1 MPVLP
6 INYRGSTIPV
16 VDLATTIVSRTAGAL
31 RALGAGAS
39 LLILAGAAAGAPAAG
54 MPTVEEILAHHA
66 AARGGFERL
75 KAVRSII
82 YRGTYREGG
91 QVVMLHAAMALMRP
105 YYKLVGDPEH
115 PDPDFAEGYDGSA
128 WELYGDPGIVLRTVG
143 AASAAGRHATRI
155 GGPLID
161 AADAGST
168 VTLDGTEEID
178 GRKAYRLLVRM
189 QDGFEQQELIDA
201 ASWLLVA
208 QRKTAPI
215 HAFGSSIASEER
227 FGDYRTV
234 DGILF
239 AFAVREVEIATGK
252 VLNEMQWTSITLNRD
267 LDPQAFSPPVFRHTL
282 LQRFLEQLYEE
293 RGDEKAV
300 LWTYRDFRRAHA
312 DLDTRAGVEVIGYQM
327 VKMGDHQGAIAL
339 LQANAADYPR
349 AASSAFALGRAY
361 VAAGNVADGR
371 TALQRALAID
381 PAYERAAK
389 ALAALH

>member
-91 QVVMLHAAMALMRP
+91 RVAMPHAAMALMRP

-128 WELYGDPGIVLRTVG
+128 WELYGDPGVVLRTVG
-143 AASAAGRHATRI
+143 AASAAARHATRI
-155 GGPLID
+155 GGPLLD

-168 VTLDGTEEID
+168 VTLEGTEQIA

-189 QDGFEQQELIDA
+189 QDGFEQQELVDA
-201 ASWLLVA
+201 ATWLLVA
-208 QRKTAPI
+208 ERKTAPI
-215 HAFGSSIASEER
+215 HAFGSAVASEQR
-227 FGDYRTV
+227 FADYRAV

-239 AFAVREVEIATGK
+239 AFADREVEIATGK
-252 VLNEMQWTSITLNRD
+252 LLNEMQWTSITLNRD
-267 LDPQAFSPPVFRHTL
+267 LDPQVFSPPVFTHTP
-282 LQRFLEQLYEE
+282 LQQFLEQLYAE
-293 RGDEKAV
+293 RSDAKAV
-300 LWTYRDFRRAHA
+300 LWTYRDFRRAHPG
-312 DLDTRAGVEVIGYQM
+312 LDTRDGVEVIGYQM
-327 VKMGDHQGAIAL
+327 VKMGDHQGAIEL
-339 LQANAADYPR
+339 LQANAVDYPR

-361 VAAGNVADGR
+361 VAAGDVANGR
-371 TALQRALAID
+371 AALRRALAID

-389 ALAALH
+389 ALAALP

>member
-1 MPVLP
+1 M
-6 INYRGSTIPV
+6 V
-16 VDLATTIVSRTAGAL
+16 VEVATTIAGRTIEASGRPGSIGVL
-31 RALGAGAS
+31 RSLAS
-39 LLILAGAAAGAPAAG
+39 FATLLILAGAAAGAPAG
-54 MPTVEEILAHHA
+54 STPTVDEILAHHA
-66 AARGGFERL
+66 AARGGYERL

-91 QVVMLHAAMALMRP
+91 RVAMAHAAMALMRP

-161 AADAGST
+161 AADAGSA
-168 VTLDGTEEID
+168 VTLEGTEQID

-189 QDGFEQQELIDA
+189 QDGFEQRELIDA

-208 QRKTAPI
+208 ERKTAPI

-227 FGDYRTV
+227 YGDYRAV
-234 DGILF
+234 DGVLF
-239 AFAVREVEIATGK
+239 AFAVRELEIATGK

-267 LDPQAFSPPVFRHTL
+267 LDPKAFSPPAFTRTP
-282 LQRFLEQLYEE
+282 LQQFLEQLYAE
-293 RGDEKAV
+293 RSDAKAV
-300 LWTYRDFRRAHA
+300 LWTYRDFRRAHPE
-312 DLDTRAGVEVIGYQM
+312 LDTREGVEVIGYQM
-327 VKMGDHQGAIAL
+327 VKMGDHEGAIAL
-339 LQANAADYPR
+339 LRANVADYPR

-361 VAAGNVADGR
+361 VASGDVANGR
-371 TALQRALAID
+371 ATLQRALAID

-389 ALAALH
+389 ALAALP

>member
-1 MPVLP
+1 
-6 INYRGSTIPV
+6 
-16 VDLATTIVSRTAGAL
+16 VDLATTILSRTAGAL

-66 AARGGFERL
+66 AARGGYERL
-75 KAVRSII
+75 KAVRTII

-168 VTLDGTEEID
+168 VTLGGTEQID

-239 AFAVREVEIATGK
+239 AFADREVEIATGK

-267 LDPQAFSPPVFRHTL
+267 LDPRAFSPPRFTHTP

-293 RGDEKAV
+293 RSDEKAV

-312 DLDTRAGVEVIGYQM
+312 NLDTRAGVEVIGYQM

-389 ALAALH
+389 ALAALPSGR

>member
-1 MPVLP
+1 MGVT
-6 INYRGSTIPV
+6 RTI
-16 VDLATTIVSRTAGAL
+16 AGRTIGAL
-31 RALGAGAS
+31 RALGTLAA
-39 LLILAGAAAGAPAAG
+39 LLILAGAAPTAAGPPAAG
-54 MPTVEEILAHHA
+54 TPTVEEILARHA
-66 AARGGFERL
+66 AARGGYERL

-91 QVVMLHAAMALMRP
+91 RVVMPHAAMALMRP

-168 VTLDGTEEID
+168 VSLDGTEQID

-189 QDGFEQQELIDA
+189 QDGFEQRELIDA

-208 QRKTAPI
+208 ERKTAPI
-215 HAFGSSIASEER
+215 HAFGGSVASEER
-227 FGDYRTV
+227 FGDYRAV

-239 AFAVREVEIATGK
+239 AFADREVEIATGK
-252 VLNEMQWTSITLNRD
+252 VLDEMQWTSITLNRD
-267 LDPQAFSPPVFRHTL
+267 LDPQVFSPPAFTRTP

-293 RGDEKAV
+293 RGDETAV

-327 VKMGDHQGAIAL
+327 VKMGDHRGAIAL
-339 LQANAADYPR
+339 LKANAADYPR

-371 TALQRALAID
+371 AVLQQALAID

-389 ALAALH
+389 ALAALP

>member
-1 MPVLP
+1 M
-6 INYRGSTIPV
+6 
-16 VDLATTIVSRTAGAL
+16 DLATTILSRTAGAL

-66 AARGGFERL
+66 AARGGYERL
-75 KAVRSII
+75 KAVRTII

-168 VTLDGTEEID
+168 VTLGGTEQID

-239 AFAVREVEIATGK
+239 AFADREVEIATGK

-267 LDPQAFSPPVFRHTL
+267 LDPRAFSPPRFTHTP

-293 RGDEKAV
+293 RSDEKAV

-312 DLDTRAGVEVIGYQM
+312 NLDTRAGVEVIGYQM

-389 ALAALH
+389 ALAALPSGR

>member
-1 MPVLP
+1 MAVT
-6 INYRGSTIPV
+6 RTI
-16 VDLATTIVSRTAGAL
+16 AGRTIAAF
-31 RALGAGAS
+31 RALGSFVA
-39 LLILAGAAAGAPAAG
+39 LLILAGAAALPPAAG
-54 MPTVEEILAHHA
+54 TPTVEEILARHA
-66 AARGGFERL
+66 AARGGAERL
-75 KAVRSII
+75 KAVRTII

-91 QVVMLHAAMALMRP
+91 RVVMPHAAMALMRP

-155 GGPLID
+155 GGPLLD

-168 VTLDGTEEID
+168 VTFDGTEQID
-178 GRKAYRLLVRM
+178 GRRAYRLLVRM

-208 QRKTAPI
+208 ERKTAPI
-215 HAFGSSIASEER
+215 HAFGNSIGSEER
-227 FGDYRTV
+227 FGDYRLV

-239 AFAVREVEIATGK
+239 AFADREVEIATGK
-252 VLNEMQWTSITLNRD
+252 VLDEMQWTSITLNRD
-267 LDPQAFSPPVFRHTL
+267 LDPQAFSPPAFPRTP

-293 RGDEKAV
+293 RGDAKAV

-312 DLDTRAGVEVIGYQM
+312 DLDTRPGVEVIGYQM

-339 LQANAADYPR
+339 LRANAADYPR

-361 VAAGNVADGR
+361 VAAGDVAAGR
-371 TALQRALAID
+371 AALRQALALD

-389 ALAALH
+389 ALAALP

>member
-1 MPVLP
+1 VDVTTTLAD
-6 INYRGSTIPV
+6 RTI
-16 VDLATTIVSRTAGAL
+16 AAL
-31 RALGAGAS
+31 HALGSFAA

-54 MPTVEEILAHHA
+54 TPTVEEILAHHA
-66 AARGGFERL
+66 AARGGYERL
-75 KAVRSII
+75 KAVRTIL

-91 QVVMLHAAMALMRP
+91 RVVMPHAAMALMRP

-155 GGPLID
+155 GGPLLD

-168 VTLDGTEEID
+168 VSLEGTEQID
-178 GRKAYRLLVRM
+178 GRQAYRLLVRM
-189 QDGFEQQELIDA
+189 QDGFEQRELIDA

-208 QRKTAPI
+208 ERKTAPI
-215 HAFGSSIASEER
+215 HAFGGSIASEER
-227 FGDYRTV
+227 FGDYRAV

-239 AFAVREVEIATGK
+239 AFADREVEVATGK

-267 LDPQAFSPPVFRHTL
+267 LDPQAFSPPAFTRTP

-293 RGDEKAV
+293 RSDAQAV

-339 LQANAADYPR
+339 LRANAADYPR
-349 AASSAFALGRAY
+349 AASSAFALGRAH

-371 TALQRALAID
+371 AALQRALALD

-389 ALAALH
+389 ALAALPSGR

>member
-1 MPVLP
+1 MEL
-6 INYRGSTIPV
+6 T
-16 VDLATTIVSRTAGAL
+16 TTIAGRTNDAL
-31 RALGAGAS
+31 RALGSFAA
-39 LLILAGAAAGAPAAG
+39 LLILAGAAAGPPAAG
-54 MPTVEEILAHHA
+54 APTVEEILAHHA
-66 AARGGFERL
+66 AARGGYERL

-91 QVVMLHAAMALMRP
+91 RVVMPHAAMALMRP

-115 PDPDFAEGYDGSA
+115 PDPDFAEGYDGST

-168 VTLDGTEEID
+168 VTLDGTEQID
-178 GRKAYRLLVRM
+178 GRRAYRLLVRM
-189 QDGFEQQELIDA
+189 QDGFEQWELIDA

-208 QRKTAPI
+208 ERKTAPI
-215 HAFGSSIASEER
+215 HAFGSSVTSEER
-227 FGDYRTV
+227 FGDYRAV

-239 AFAVREVEIATGK
+239 ALADREVEIATGK
-252 VLNEMQWTSITLNRD
+252 LLNEMQWTSITLNRD
-267 LDPQAFSPPVFRHTL
+267 LDPQAFSPPAFTRTP

-293 RGDEKAV
+293 RSDAKAV

-312 DLDTRAGVEVIGYQM
+312 DLDTRDGVEVIGYQM

-339 LQANAADYPR
+339 LRANAADYPR

-371 TALQRALAID
+371 AALQRALAID
-381 PAYERAAK
+381 PAYQRAAK
-389 ALAALH
+389 ALAALP